1 MKKRA
6 ILASWLMVLAALF
19 LIFKLSEQPAKESNA
34 LSKEL
39 SAVVLRI
46 VHAINPEAEL
56 TVWQVNKYLRRV
68 AHFGIYLI
76 LGLAMDNSLRI
87 SGMEG
92 KQRILLAILFCGVYA
107 VGDELFQMMV
117 PGRGSELQDVL
128 TDSAGAVL
136 GVLICERVW
145 EIVYAMKRRKSSQ

>member
-1 MKKRA
+1 MKKWS
-6 ILASWLMVLAALF
+6 ILASWFMVLAALF
-19 LIFKLSEQPAKESNA
+19 LIFKLSEQPAQESNA
-34 LSKEL
+34 LSKEI
-39 SAVVLRI
+39 SAVVLRA
-46 VHAINPEAEL
+46 VHAIMPEAEL
-56 TVWQVNKYLRRV
+56 TVWQVNKYLRRA

-87 SGMEG
+87 SGLEG
-92 KQRILLAILFCGVYA
+92 NQRILLAILFCAVYA

-136 GVLICERVW
+136 GVLICEKVW
-145 EIVYAMKRRKSSQ
+145 EKLLGMRRR